1 MEVHMDNMFLASWKG
16 AGCGAGR
23 REEDFWLR
31 PPASGFGRLLAAV
44 AIIGI
49 AACLLDHAAAVS
61 GNTDALVG
69 ASYGSQRQG
78 GWK

>member
-1 MEVHMDNMFLASWKG
+1 MDSMFFASWKG

-23 REEDFWLR
+23 REEDFWLH